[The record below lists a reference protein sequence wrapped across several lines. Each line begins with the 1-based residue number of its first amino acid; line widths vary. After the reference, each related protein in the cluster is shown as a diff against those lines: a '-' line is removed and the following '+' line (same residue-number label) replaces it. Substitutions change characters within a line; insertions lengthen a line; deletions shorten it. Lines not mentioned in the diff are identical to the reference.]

1 MYNHSLEEILEV
13 HKNGKIDITLT
24 REVNSIDDLRKIY
37 TPGVAKV
44 CQLIEEKPETV
55 NDYTMIG
62 NTVCIATNGTA
73 VLGLGDIGVRPS
85 MPVMEGKSVILK
97 KMGGVSCM
105 PILIDSKDADYFVEA
120 LVAISPTFS
129 AIMLE
134 DIGAPLCFEIEE
146 KLQQRVDM
154 PVFHDDQHGTA
165 VVVLAALIRA
175 LKLTDKSKEDVKVVM
190 NGAGAA
196 GIAICKL
203 LVASGFKN
211 IILCDRAGALVKG
224 RSGMN
229 SYKSMIAGMTN
240 KDNFEGSLA
249 EALNGADVFIGISA
263 ANVVS
268 PEMVK
273 SMNSDP
279 IVLALANPV
288 PEIEP
293 PIAKEAGAAVAL
305 DGKMV
310 NNALCFPG
318 LMRGALDAQAHVI
331 SDQMKIEA
339 AVAIADMC
347 KDDEVVPDFMDPTLH
362 EKVAAAVRKVAV

>member
-13 HKNGKIDITLT
+13 HKNGKIDIVST
-24 REVNSIDDLRKIY
+24 REVNTIDDLRKIY

-44 CQLIEEKPETV
+44 CELIKEKPETV

-97 KMGGVSCM
+97 KMSGVSCM

-146 KLQQRVDM
+146 KLQARLDM

-175 LKLTDKSKEDVKVVM
+175 LNLTNKNKEAVKIVM

-203 LVASGFKN
+203 LRAYGFQN
-211 IILCDRAGALVKG
+211 IILCDRSGALVKG

-229 SYKSMIAGMTN
+229 SYKSKLAEMTN
-240 KDNFEGSLA
+240 KDGFSGSLA
-249 EALNGADVFIGISA
+249 EAMVDSDIFIGISA
-263 ANVVS
+263 AGVVS
-268 PEMVK
+268 TDMVK
-273 SMNSDP
+273 SMNKDA

-293 PIAKEAGAAVAL
+293 PLAIEAGAAIAL

-318 LMRGALDAQAHVI
+318 LMRGALDAHAHVI
-331 SDQMKIEA
+331 SDEMKIEA
-339 AVAIADMC
+339 AQAIAAKC
-347 KDDEVVPDFMDPTLH
+347 KGDEVVPDFMEAQLH
-362 EKVAAAVRKVAV
+362 LDVAEAVKKVAK